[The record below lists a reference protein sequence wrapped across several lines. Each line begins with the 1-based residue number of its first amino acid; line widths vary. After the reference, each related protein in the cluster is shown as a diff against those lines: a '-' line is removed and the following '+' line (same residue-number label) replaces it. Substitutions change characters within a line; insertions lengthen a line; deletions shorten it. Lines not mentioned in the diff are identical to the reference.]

1 MSNACDIYN
10 YLKPIVTGC
19 SGFVKSNGFM
29 LVQHDLLVMMSYDRS
44 TIDIIKIRPLNIFF
58 VAYISTFV
66 GCKDEPETFM
76 QRCAFYG
83 SNIILN
89 EMAQKAMCYQSI
101 MGTTPEYCEDN
112 VYNLPDFQEKLKTP
126 IQWTVFSG
134 NGQRYKIAVSKV
146 IFPLNKGDECAVKIY
161 NPYADNTR
169 IMVYSV
175 YKKKLKV
182 TVDIFTRQY
191 VFSSPMG

>member
-1 MSNACDIYN
+1 MSNADIYN
-10 YLKPIVTGC
+10 YLKPIVSGC

-44 TIDIIKIRPLNIFF
+44 MINMVRIKPLNIIF
-58 VAYISTFV
+58 VSYISTFI
-66 GCKDEPETFM
+66 GCKDDPETFM
-76 QRCAFYG
+76 QQCAFYG

-89 EMAQKAMCYQSI
+89 EMTDKAIGYQSI
-101 MGTTPEYCEDN
+101 VNNTPLEYCEDN
-112 VYNLPDFQEKLKTP
+112 IYNLPDFQKKLKTP

-134 NGQRYKIAVSKV
+134 NGQRYKMAVSKT

-161 NPYADNTR
+161 NPYVDNTR
-169 IMVYSV
+169 IMLYSV

-182 TVDIFTRQY
+182 MVNIFTRQY
-191 VFSSPMG
+191 VFSSPMD

>member
-1 MSNACDIYN
+1 MNARDIYN

-44 TIDIIKIRPLNIFF
+44 TIDMIRIQPLNILF
-58 VAYISTFV
+58 VAYISDFV
-66 GCKDEPETFM
+66 GCKDTPETFM
-76 QRCAFYG
+76 QQCAFYG

-89 EMAQKAMCYQSI
+89 EMTYKTIGYQSI
-101 MGTTPEYCEDN
+101 VNNTPLEYCEDN

-134 NGQRYKIAVSKV
+134 NGQRYKMAVSKV

-161 NPYADNTR
+161 DPYADNTR
-169 IMVYSV
+169 IMLYSV

-191 VFSSPMG
+191 VFRSPID